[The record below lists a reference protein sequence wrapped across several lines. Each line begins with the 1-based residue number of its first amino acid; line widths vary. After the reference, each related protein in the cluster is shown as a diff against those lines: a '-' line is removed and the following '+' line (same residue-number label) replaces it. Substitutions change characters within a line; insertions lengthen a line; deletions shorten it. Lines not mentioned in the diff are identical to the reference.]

1 MVKNLSAAPRIP
13 PWVWPL
19 PLQLKTLGFS
29 TSTVSDQFISFF
41 FGSILILIF
50 LYSSKSSKSRF
61 GVLAGYLYYLKSRL
75 STRWHTF
82 AVSMRQ
88 KRSKRFTNL
97 FVFLFFK
104 RKKKVQALR
113 LEGFCWDGARQL
125 SLKEQAV
132 SKPLI

>member
-41 FGSILILIF
+41 ASIYLF

-61 GVLAGYLYYLKSRL
+61 CVLAGYLYYLKSRL

-82 AVSMRQ
+82 AVGMRQ

-97 FVFLFFK
+97 FVFCFSKEKK
-104 RKKKVQALR
+104 RNIFLKNIQGLEVRR
-113 LEGFCWDGARQL
+113 LLLGWGATVK
-125 SLKEQAV
+125 S
-132 SKPLI
+132 